1 MSYQNHSDPLQEK
14 MRQLDEENTRLRNNL
29 LACNDEIYSLK
40 AVAATVEAELKYNTE
55 QELANMESEL
65 KFKSNDLAKLSRDY
79 EKALKELAAF
89 KQAQAIAKRVPKTEP
104 MQAQVIDDV
113 DYSSYGGGDFPV
125 SQPHNNY
132 SQATVRK
139 EPLVT
144 ASIVAM
150 PAEHPKRSG
159 DTHLVINPSLAAP
172 VDSSVAATLSISVN
186 PEKVSSDNVSVSSS
200 SKGSNR
206 SSSRAAETGTVVSI
220 GGAESELGSV
230 YRKLQQMS
238 ELFQR
243 TMLCLLPVMNDL
255 VGDRSAVKGKSTHEL
270 LQNVTNALHRCS
282 SEVLAQSAC
291 DFSPLVQAI
300 SSVCE
305 RLLDEISNFSSESLR
320 SALFGSLESAL
331 LLLRISIS
339 HIVAQWG
346 RLWTQQQQQLQT
358 EKEKRAEEL
367 NITEMAKVAGNLQ
380 SKFELAAS
388 GSAAAGAR
396 ASNNTAI
403 SESSS
408 NQKGPDRATCRI
420 VAAIK
425 SPYLSESQRQTLWGT
440 KRSENKHDVDT
451 CSHLS
456 RTTQRMERM
465 QQCLRQYASLL
476 EAAIGV
482 IGAQNVT
489 VDAQLTC
496 LSELI
501 QSWGGFYA
509 ALAAQPADAVKN
521 LFASIEAAPRKLLD
535 RVVHLLANNSQTTV
549 MVMVSRDGS
558 ERLEPAAAIQNA
570 IVMAVQAFLTCSN
583 RGFAALCAH
592 ENLHRVKGSEEQKRT
607 DKKVKTEKERGVDL
621 GGLIASGA
629 IVLDG
634 TSGNSLLCALVAL
647 LKSAAISI
655 RDLQM
660 QIQVVVCMEN
670 LLAKYDARFVKLLL
684 GLSASATVLGV
695 QGDKNLGV
703 GDGLSGKK
711 RHRTGSGDGSAS
723 QVNNLLPHKPMG
735 RNASVRAGHSATN
748 EGVSQ
753 ITPSHVRKAAARD
766 TLGGATAVPEG
777 GGVGHRISPATGTS
791 AIRTS
796 SGRKLTPPT
805 PYRDGVVQLDLQPH
819 LASVQRA
826 LVSDLAVVWMRL
838 IRSLDKVSSFHA
850 PSPHAQL
857 TVVLIMRLNALL
869 GGIFSHLTSQDC
881 DFVLAD

>member
-29 LACNDEIYSLK
+29 LVCNDEIYSLK

-125 SQPHNNY
+125 SQPHNNF
-132 SQATVRK
+132 SQATARK
-139 EPLVT
+139 EPLAT
-144 ASIVAM
+144 GATVAM
-150 PAEHPKRSG
+150 PVEHPRRSS
-159 DTHLVINPSLAAP
+159 DSHVMTNPNLAASS
-172 VDSSVAATLSISVN
+172 DSSVAAPLSISVN

-200 SKGSNR
+200 SKVSIH
-206 SSSRAAETGTVVSI
+206 SSSRAAETGAARSI
-220 GGAESELGSV
+220 GEKESELGSV
-230 YRKLQQMS
+230 SRKLQQMS
-238 ELFQR
+238 EQFQR
-243 TMLCLLPVMNDL
+243 TVLCLLPVMNDSE
-255 VGDRSAVKGKSTHEL
+255 GGRSVMKGKSINEL
-270 LQNVTNALHRCS
+270 LQNVTDALHRCS
-282 SEVLAQSAC
+282 SEVLAQSDC
-291 DFSPLVQAI
+291 DFCPLMQAI

-305 RLLDEISNFSSESLR
+305 RLLDEISNVSSESLR
-320 SALFGSLESAL
+320 SALLVSLESAL

-339 HIVAQWG
+339 HTVAQWG

-358 EKEKRAEEL
+358 EKEKRTEEL
-367 NITEMAKVAGNLQ
+367 NTNEMAKVAGNLQ

-388 GSAAAGAR
+388 GREFAGAN
-396 ASNNTAI
+396 ASSKIALN
-403 SESSS
+403 ESSS
-408 NQKGPDRATCRI
+408 NQKAPDRVTCRI

-425 SPYLSESQRQTLWGT
+425 SPYLSESQRETLWGA
-440 KRSENKHDVDT
+440 KRSENKPVLDA
-451 CSHLS
+451 SLQLS
-456 RTTQRMERM
+456 RTTHRMERM
-465 QQCLRQYASLL
+465 QQCLRQYARLL

-482 IGAQNVT
+482 VGAQNAT
-489 VDAQLTC
+489 VDAHCTC
-496 LSELI
+496 LTELI
-501 QSWGGFYA
+501 RSWGGFYA
-509 ALAAQPADAVKN
+509 MLAAQPAGAVKN
-521 LFASIEAAPRKLLD
+521 LFASTEAAPRKLLE
-535 RVVHLLANNSQTTV
+535 RVVHLLLTNNTQTSM
-549 MVMVSRDGS
+549 MVAKGNREAV
-558 ERLEPAAAIQNA
+558 EPAAAIQNA
-570 IVMAVQAFLTCSN
+570 VVMGVQAFLTCSN

-592 ENLHRVKGSEEQKRT
+592 ENLHRLKGSEEQKRT

-621 GGLIASGA
+621 GGLTASGA

-647 LKSAAISI
+647 LKPAAIST
-655 RDLQM
+655 RDMQL
-660 QIQVVVCMEN
+660 QIQVVVCLEN
-670 LLAKYDARFVKLLL
+670 LLAKFDARFVELLL
-684 GLSASATVLGV
+684 GLSATALGG
-695 QGDKNLGV
+695 QGDKSLGV
-703 GDGLSGKK
+703 GDGLSGRK
-711 RHRTGSGDGSAS
+711 RHRSGSGEGSAS
-723 QVNNLLPHKPMG
+723 QVNNLLPHKLMG
-735 RNASVRAGHSATN
+735 RNASARAGHSVTN

-766 TLGGATAVPEG
+766 TTGGAIAVPEG
-777 GGVGHRISPATGTS
+777 GGVGHRISPATGSS
-791 AIRTS
+791 AVRSS

-805 PYRDGVVQLDLQPH
+805 PYRDGIVQLDLQPH

-857 TVVLIMRLNALL
+857 TVVLITRLNALL